1 MPKSTKCRPLKAK
14 GRRGR
19 EAALLGAPDLLNLYE
34 HVVDAPSGRRHRPQ
48 PHQDLL
54 MPCSAPTRVQI
65 PGGFVAWH
73 TGARSDGCRR
83 TLICGRGALNVD
95 DVKAAIY
102 ARRSTDE
109 HQAASLDV
117 QVGEAR
123 RFIEKKG
130 WTIPEQHIYL
140 EDAVSRAEFK
150 KRPALIAM
158 LNAAAEGA
166 FDVVVTRDE
175 TRLGGDVNR
184 TGLLIQDLLD
194 HDVQL
199 FYYFT
204 GERVTLDDAMA
215 KVMMALRNFSSELE
229 REKISQRT
237 REHLMTKARR
247 GLNTGGRSYVLLPT
261 V

>member
-1 MPKSTKCRPLKAK
+1 
-14 GRRGR
+14 
-19 EAALLGAPDLLNLYE
+19 
-34 HVVDAPSGRRHRPQ
+34 
-48 PHQDLL
+48 
-54 MPCSAPTRVQI
+54 
-65 PGGFVAWH
+65 
-73 TGARSDGCRR
+73 
-83 TLICGRGALNVD
+83 
-95 DVKAAIY
+95 
-102 ARRSTDE
+102 
-109 HQAASLDV
+109 
-117 QVGEAR
+117 
-123 RFIEKKG
+123 
-130 WTIPEQHIYL
+130 
-140 EDAVSRAEFK
+140 
-150 KRPALIAM
+150 M